1 MNTLPSVR
9 RITLGLAILT
19 FVLVACRCS
28 LAIGTECAVHTRDMI
43 FADPDQDLF
52 MECGEYLSLACPDAD
67 ETVPGA
73 VEAELA
79 CIDAAGD
86 AWANGG
92 QPPVP
97 NYPTKAGVG
106 VTSGDA
112 PEGLPDFGG
121 QSVAPP
127 EIVIEEPVDC
137 STFAITAPGDGL
149 ANGMNS
155 LGWSLPTGGTF
166 GYRIYLRDENGN
178 LLRSFNLLYSTDNFQ
193 TDMSQAAIGGA
204 YQIIVQ
210 IEAIRGADPV
220 CTTSR
225 TYLREAGNAGAPQ
238 PQPTDLIII
247 IFPTIEP
254 TPEPPR

>member
-19 FVLVACRCS
+19 FVLVASRCS

-97 NYPTKAGVG
+97 DYPTKAGVG
-106 VTSGDA
+106 VMSGEA
-112 PEGLPDFGG
+112 PEGLPDFGE
-121 QSVAPP
+121 SNAA
-127 EIVIEEPVDC
+127 IDC
-137 STFAITAPGDGL
+137 TPFAITAPNEGL
-149 ANGMNS
+149 VNGYNNVT
-155 LGWSLPTGGTF
+155 WTPPTGAATLR
-166 GYRIYLRDENGN
+166 YRFTYLDEHGN
-178 LLRSFNLLYSTDNFQ
+178 VLDVFNLLVTNLSQYLMDL
-193 TDMSQAAIGGA
+193 SQATIGGA
-204 YQIIVQ
+204 FQITIVA
-210 IEAIRGADPV
+210 EAMVNDQPV
-220 CTTSR
+220 CSTSR